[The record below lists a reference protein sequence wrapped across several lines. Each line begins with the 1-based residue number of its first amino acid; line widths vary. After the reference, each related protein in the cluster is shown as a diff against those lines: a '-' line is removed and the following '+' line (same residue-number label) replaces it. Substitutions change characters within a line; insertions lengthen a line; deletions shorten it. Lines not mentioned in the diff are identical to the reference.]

1 MFAVMAFTA
10 QTSAQSADI
19 PSIGFCGNTLYIS
32 NGTKNPKD
40 LRFKALIN
48 NKANVL
54 SDMLSDSIKY
64 KDFQSTYFLCIIY
77 MYEFRI
83 ENPYTQI
90 SRYISLVATYPVV
103 QAVCTICV
111 KNRIDHGFCKNAL
124 TQEEADPQLR
134 MRLKLLTEDNIYC

>member
-32 NGTKNPKD
+32 NGTKNPKG

-54 SDMLSDSIKY
+54 SDMLSLYSIPADCKSAGTLALLLHIQWYRLSVQSVCKTELTMDS
-64 KDFQSTYFLCIIY
+64 
-77 MYEFRI
+77 
-83 ENPYTQI
+83 
-90 SRYISLVATYPVV
+90 
-103 QAVCTICV
+103 V
-111 KNRIDHGFCKNAL
+111 KML
-124 TQEEADPQLR
+124 
-134 MRLKLLTEDNIYC
+134 

>member
-10 QTSAQSADI
+10 QTSAQSVDI

-40 LRFKALIN
+40 FRFKALIN

-64 KDFQSTYFLCIIY
+64 KDFQS
-77 MYEFRI
+77 
-83 ENPYTQI
+83 
-90 SRYISLVATYPVV
+90 LVFERLFYPGYV
-103 QAVCTICV
+103 AM
-111 KNRIDHGFCKNAL
+111 A
-124 TQEEADPQLR
+124 
-134 MRLKLLTEDNIYC
+134 

>member
-1 MFAVMAFTA
+1 MKKLLLIMFAVMAFTA
-10 QTSAQSADI
+10 QASAQSADI

-83 ENPYTQI
+83 EN
-90 SRYISLVATYPVV
+90 
-103 QAVCTICV
+103 
-111 KNRIDHGFCKNAL
+111 H
-124 TQEEADPQLR
+124 
-134 MRLKLLTEDNIYC
+134 